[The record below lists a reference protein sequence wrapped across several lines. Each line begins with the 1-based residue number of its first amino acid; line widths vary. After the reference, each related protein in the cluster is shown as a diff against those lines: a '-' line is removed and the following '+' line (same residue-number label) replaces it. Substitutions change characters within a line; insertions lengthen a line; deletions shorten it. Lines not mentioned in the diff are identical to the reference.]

1 LKYHDDAIVRC
12 MALGDD
18 MGNVTSYTDGQN
30 AGGVFGMNRLNHCP
44 PIFQEAW
51 RS

>member
-1 LKYHDDAIVRC
+1 